1 MAVRRTGKAHC
12 GVDAT
17 LSLLP
22 PYFMPSQ
29 STHRWLSIRKYSLQT
44 LLGLFVLSVVLYLVL
59 CTLPSIFG
67 HPRWFRKMLED
78 SLGSTGIAC
87 SIPSIHGNILWG
99 LELSDARLKMPLAEG
114 TLVLDAPTG
123 TLSFHPASLIR
134 GKFVIR
140 HVNFSGA
147 SLRLETEDTP
157 AHHNIHPFDAD
168 APLSLS
174 NLSCDATL
182 TPQNTLLADLQGDL
196 CGIRLGIQA
205 NLKDLDQAFLKQE
218 PQAEPPAPAK
228 TLAEEVA
235 PGVDESTSPVVPEAD
250 ARKESPAVV
259 ESLSP
264 LAASHQNLRAAL
276 ERVRKELRLLTS
288 KAGEVTLRLTLAGS
302 LKTPET
308 ISLHG
313 DLGIADALIRDREV
327 SRAYG
332 KFRLQNR
339 RLTVDDLHVVYDA
352 EETLFCQL
360 LLDLHEGTIQG
371 QASAKLRVQTLLRY
385 LAIPEETIPAD
396 MEFTKPLLL
405 QANLPVTPWDFKTP
419 EPILDFQ
426 CDNLKA
432 RDLTIP
438 ALEGRLAFRQN
449 TLSLENLK
457 IHLLEPS
464 PDTEP
469 LTGNF
474 QLDLAGK
481 SLQGRLEGPIDLPAT
496 ARGLRLLH
504 NNKTPLEV
512 FSQARLQLLL
522 NPSPLKDLKQ
532 WDGELSLTQPYGS
545 LGKFKLK
552 DLSLFLKILGRRLS
566 LQGKAQI
573 PGELPNQLSLLA
585 DATIPQDDQAPL
597 SIHAGTTLANDNQ
610 QILNASLDIL
620 LSDGASTLELANGRC
635 SFRPERL
642 YELLKEP
649 LNLKEDMV
657 LAWFHCLDENQPALL
672 EFHLPPVS
680 FKAPKDGWEKKEHPW
695 QAIGTLRLPRMQ
707 LNDTDFSLIAA
718 QITLQEDRILFSQL
732 TGDLLDSP
740 ASLSG
745 NLTILFEPFQ
755 LTFNN
760 LRILGP
766 PSHIQ
771 NLLHAPKVVRFFG
784 KIWDNFQ
791 WSPENAADGCLLD
804 ISFLRYREY
813 PGNLW
818 DFSLDGTI
826 AARNFTY
833 REMPLGEFSTTLRV
847 RLPDEGVFFSD
858 IHLADCNPPSDD
870 GIHGEGKLTFQRG
883 VFGSFR
889 IKKSSGTF
897 PLLDTLA
904 HCFPKLQKTLALFEL
919 DHTANLQC
927 LVRFHDDEFFSISL
941 DGTLDTP
948 FLQYRNAQLQN
959 LSGKWRFNNNV
970 MTWDFPTAQ
979 LFQGDLATTGVYDFS
994 QNQGEVLAVAKNIP
1008 LVRIQDFAKGKLVDP
1023 PQSPTEQ
1030 KYAEGKLPGK
1040 MDIEGHFRVLKDWA
1054 GLPIYLEGDG
1064 KLHLYDMDLW
1074 RVPTLTTLGRI
1085 LSRGTFR
1092 FFSKDRIASLG
1103 KISTLDADFQCHDA
1117 AISFENIR
1125 TDGSFIALAGKGVFR
1140 LDNKQMDF
1148 QISSQLL
1155 KSVSL
1160 VSWLLRPISWA
1171 FEAQLTGTPKDHHWE
1186 IRTPLRKLF
1195 Q

>member
-1 MAVRRTGKAHC
+1 
-12 GVDAT
+12 
-17 LSLLP
+17 
-22 PYFMPSQ
+22 MPSQ
-29 STHRWLSIRKYSLQT
+29 STHRWQNIRKYSLQT
-44 LLGLFVLSVVLYLVL
+44 LLGLFVLSAVLYLVL

-67 HPRWFRKMLED
+67 HPRWFRRMLED

-87 SIPSIHGNILWG
+87 SISSIHGNILWG
-99 LELSDARLKMPLAEG
+99 LELSGARLKMPLAEG
-114 TLVLDAPTG
+114 ALVLDAPAG

-134 GKFVIR
+134 GEFVIR
-140 HVNFSGA
+140 RVNFSGA
-147 SLRLETEDTP
+147 SLRLETEDIP
-157 AHHNIHPFDAD
+157 APHSISPFDAD
-168 APLSLS
+168 APLAIY

-205 NLKDLDQAFLKQE
+205 NLKDLDQAFFQQE
-218 PQAEPPAPAK
+218 PQEAPPALPE
-228 TLAEEVA
+228 TLAEEV
-235 PGVDESTSPVVPEAD
+235 PPEESEAGSPAVSKAD
-250 ARKESPAVV
+250 PRKGSPAVV

-264 LAASHQNLRAAL
+264 LAETQQNLRDAL
-276 ERVRKELRLLTS
+276 ERVRKELRLVTS
-288 KAGEVTLRLTLAGS
+288 KAGEVTLRLSLAGS

-339 RLTVDDLHVVYDA
+339 LLTVDDLHVVYDA
-352 EETLFCQL
+352 EENLFCRL
-360 LLDLHEGTIQG
+360 LLDLHKGTIQG
-371 QASAKLRVQTLLRY
+371 EASAKLRVQTLLRY

-396 MEFTKPLLL
+396 MAFTKPLLL
-405 QANLPVTPWDFKTP
+405 QASLPATPWDFKTP
-419 EPILDFQ
+419 EPVLDFQ
-426 CDNLKA
+426 CDDLRA

-438 ALEGRLAFRQN
+438 ALEGRLALRQKI
-449 TLSLENLK
+449 LSLENLK

-474 QLDLAGK
+474 QLDLDEE
-481 SLQGRLEGPIDLPAT
+481 SLQGHLEGPIDLPAT

-504 NNKTPLEV
+504 NNKTPLEA

-532 WDGELSLTQPYGS
+532 WDGELSLTQPHGS

-552 DLSLFLKILGRRLS
+552 DLSLFLKILGKRLS

-573 PGELPNQLSLLA
+573 PGDVPNQLSLLA
-585 DATIPQDDQAPL
+585 DATIPKDSQDSLA
-597 SIHAGTTLANDNQ
+597 IHTGATLADDSRH
-610 QILNASLDIL
+610 ILDASLDIL
-620 LSDGASTLELANGRC
+620 LSDGASTLELANGLC

-649 LNLKEDMV
+649 LNLKKDMA
-657 LAWFHCLDENQPALL
+657 LAWFRCLEENQPALL
-672 EFHLPPVS
+672 EFHMPPVS

-695 QAIGTLRLPRMQ
+695 QAIGELRLPRIR
-707 LNDTDFSLIAA
+707 LSDTDFSLITT
-718 QITLQEDRILFSQL
+718 QITLQEDRILFSQID
-732 TGDLLDSP
+732 GDLQDSP

-745 NLTILFEPFQ
+745 DITIRFDPFH
-755 LTFNN
+755 LAVHN

-771 NLLHAPKVVRFFG
+771 NLLHSPEVVQFFG
-784 KIWDNFQ
+784 EIWDDFQ

-804 ISFLRYREY
+804 IPFLQYREY

-818 DFSLDGTI
+818 DFSLRGTV

-833 REMPLGEFSTTLRV
+833 RGMPLGEFSTALRV
-847 RLPDEGVFFSD
+847 QLPDEGVFFSD
-858 IHLADCNPPSDD
+858 IHLSDCNPPSED

-889 IKKSSGTF
+889 IKKTSGAF

-904 HCFPKLQKTLALFEL
+904 HCFPELQETLALFTL
-919 DHTANLQC
+919 DPTANLQC
-927 LVRFHDDEFFSISL
+927 LVRFHDDEFFSLSL

-948 FLQYRNAQLQN
+948 LLQYRNAQLQN
-959 LSGKWRFNNNV
+959 LRGKWRFSNNV
-970 MTWDFPTAQ
+970 MAWDFPTAQ
-979 LFQGDLATTGVYDFS
+979 FFQGELATTGVYDFS
-994 QNQGEVLAVAKNIP
+994 QNQGEVLTVAKNIP
-1008 LVRIQDFAKGKLVDP
+1008 LARLQEFAKGKLVDP
-1023 PQSPTEQ
+1023 PQSPEEQ

-1040 MDIEGHFRVLKDWA
+1040 LDAEGHFRVLKDWA

-1117 AISFENIR
+1117 TISFENIR
-1125 TDGSFIALAGKGVFR
+1125 TDGSFIALAGEGVFR

-1160 VSWLLRPISWA
+1160 LSWLLRPISWA